1 MFRPKI
7 AAMAAALTM
16 TGVIPAFAQ
25 LNTVEKHPTMTGIAA
40 GVATHAALKRAAAN
54 QGASQEAELGRAPS
68 DAHIPRRGDGYP
80 PLSQESRRAQRAR
93 GRPVTPPSMRPL

>member
-54 QGASQEAELGRAPS
+54 AKAHHKKLNWAERHPTLTSLGAGMATHHYLKKAAEHKEHAAG
-68 DAHIPRRGDGYP
+68 
-80 PLSQESRRAQRAR
+80 Q
-93 GRPVTPPSMRPL
+93 